1 MTVLTLLRGQFSR
14 VLRKK
19 AVRHEAGVEA
29 DVGVGVEEAVV
40 VGAVVAVEVVA
51 EVAVARKA
59 SPLQCLRNKAEKSA
73 NGLLSLTVAL
83 ILVFVVRLS
92 PLLRHQKKQKQMLH
106 DICTAIKLCVSC
118 VQFVLWG
125 IAFCLERRRL
135 LLLSCILIFS
145 ILLHAQCYRK
155 DNDTDESGHKSLILT
170 TAGISAKNPIGCDMH
185 AYD

>member
-1 MTVLTLLRGQFSR
+1 MVYTRRYCHPLRIAYDLDLTPVIASQGKKRNNSKLTVLTLLRGQFSR

-19 AVRHEAGVEA
+19 AVRHEADVEA
-29 DVGVGVEEAVV
+29 DAGVGVEEAVV

-135 LLLSCILIFS
+135 L
-145 ILLHAQCYRK
+145 
-155 DNDTDESGHKSLILT
+155 
-170 TAGISAKNPIGCDMH
+170 
-185 AYD
+185 